1 MVIKTLYEILGV
13 PEDASEEE
21 IKSAF
26 KKLAK
31 MYHPDVAEMDEK
43 AAEEIF
49 KEVAAAYDV
58 LSSEAKRATYDQNF
72 RYGSFQVRPQHG
84 YEWVYRAY
92 IDDYVWFPRYARAWN
107 EHHEM
112 MYQ

>member
-1 MVIKTLYEILGV
+1 MVSKTLYDVLGI

-31 MYHPDVAEMDEK
+31 KYHPDVAEMNKIE
-43 AAEEIF
+43 AGEIF

-58 LSSEAKRATYDQNF
+58 LSSEAKRATYDQSF
-72 RYGSFQVRPQHG
+72 RYGGFQVRPQPR